1 MIFHPD
7 ADDCSQGRQ
16 GRQYAGPRLVLEVTP
31 RPASPSL
38 ASSCR
43 GEVAGLVLPSLVVA
57 RLRPVLA
64 LVLLSR
70 TSHGVGITASQQADL
85 RRLERGR
92 NKQDTIQATK

>member
-1 MIFHPD
+1 M
-7 ADDCSQGRQ
+7 
-16 GRQYAGPRLVLEVTP
+16 
-31 RPASPSL
+31 
-38 ASSCR
+38 
-43 GEVAGLVLPSLVVA
+43 AGLVLPSLVVA

-70 TSHGVGITASQQADL
+70 TSPGVGITASQQADL

>member
-1 MIFHPD
+1 MQTVRWAPSG
-7 ADDCSQGRQ
+7 AVTQ
-16 GRQYAGPRLVLEVTP
+16 VLEVTPRPASPSLAQP

-70 TSHGVGITASQQADL
+70 TSPGVGITASQQADL